1 MDTRYNPRDFED
13 RIYRMWEENELF
25 KADADSQK
33 EAFSIVLPPPNITGQ
48 LHMGHALDQATPD
61 VLIRYKRMKG
71 FEALWLPGTDHASI
85 ATEVKVWDAMRE
97 EGIDVDKVTREE
109 FLQRAWAWKEKYE
122 NRIISQMKKLGDSCD
137 WSRLRFTMDK
147 KLNDAVNKVFVELY
161 NKGLI
166 YKGYRMVNWCCE
178 CGTSISDIE
187 VEHIEKSSNFYHVNY
202 KVDGS
207 DEYLEIATTRPE
219 TIFGDTAI
227 AVNPND
233 ERYRDLIG
241 KYAIVPV
248 VNRRIPIIGDEY
260 VDIELGTGALKVTP
274 CHDPNDFEIG
284 QRHNLESINVLNPD
298 GTLNENVP
306 ENYRGMS
313 REQGRKAILEE
324 IKASGQLVK
333 VVPLVHNVGTCYRCH
348 TDIEPSLSNQWFVKM
363 EDLAKPALEALNKDL
378 FFLPERFGK
387 IYTNWLED
395 IKDWCISRQLWWG
408 HRIPAYYCDSCGHIE
423 VSTHMPQ
430 CCSKCGHTSFTQDED
445 VLDTWFSSALW
456 PFSTMG
462 WPEETKDFKK
472 FYPTSLLVTGHDIIF
487 FWVIRMVF
495 SAIEQTGSV
504 PFRDVIIH
512 GLVRDEQGRKM
523 SKSLGNGIDP
533 LEEIENYGA
542 DALRFMLLTGTSAG
556 NDMRYLKEKI
566 EYARNFAN
574 KLWNASRF
582 VLTGVENTSGDL
594 SKVKHFELV
603 DKWILTRL
611 TQVKKAYFEQMDKY
625 EVAFV
630 GDMVLSFI
638 WDEYCDWYIEI
649 AKLRQYGED
658 KAAKSD
664 VEIILVY
671 VLRQIL
677 MMMHPFMPFITE
689 EIWSNFNETF
699 LIREQFDDYKEEFN
713 YEADMQN
720 MAIIMSAIKSI
731 RNARAEMNIPNS
743 KKARLFV
750 KSDLDPAI
758 FFDNENYFIQLANV
772 SELEVL
778 EDKSLL
784 PEDVIV
790 CVSDKCE
797 MFMPSD
803 DLIDYAKEL
812 ERLTKELKKAKSEVE
827 RVVGKLNNEKFMA
840 KAPAHLV
847 EEEREK
853 QVKYEAAVNQLQ
865 SQIGN
870 ISKKIH

>member
-1 MDTRYNPRDFED
+1 METRYNPRDFED
-13 RIYRMWEENELF
+13 RIYKMWEENELF

-147 KLNDAVNKVFVELY
+147 KLNEAVNKVFVELY

-233 ERYRDLIG
+233 ERYGDLIG

-324 IKASGQLVK
+324 IKTSGQLVK

-363 EDLAKPALEALNKDL
+363 EELAKPALEALNKDL

-423 VSTHMPQ
+423 VSTHTPQ
-430 CCSKCGHTSFTQDED
+430 CCSKCGHTSFTQDDD

-611 TQVKKAYFEQMDKY
+611 TQIKKAYFENMDKY
-625 EVAFV
+625 EVAYV

-658 KAAKSD
+658 KSAKND

-853 QVKYEAAVNQLQ
+853 QVKYETAVNQLQ
-865 SQIGN
+865 SQIDN
-870 ISKKIH
+870 ISKKMH